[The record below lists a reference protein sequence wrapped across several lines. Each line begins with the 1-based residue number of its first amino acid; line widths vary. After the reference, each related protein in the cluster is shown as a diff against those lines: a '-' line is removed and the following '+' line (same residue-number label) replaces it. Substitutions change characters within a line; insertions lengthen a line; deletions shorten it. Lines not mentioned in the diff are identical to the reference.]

1 VGCSRVTSG
10 GDEHVDDLP
19 ELVDAAVQVS
29 PPAGDLHIR
38 LVHQPAVTD
47 GVPARPG
54 GIGEQG
60 REPLDP
66 PVDGDMVDLNAPFG
80 EQFLDVAVG
89 QAEAQI
95 PANREH
101 DDIGWEAEPAK
112 ADRVAGAGRGR
123 RVLMPAVSLL
133 RRRRRGCNSAP
144 GGDRTA

>member
-1 VGCSRVTSG
+1 VGCFRVTSG
-10 GDEHVDDLP
+10 GDNHVDDLP
-19 ELVDAAVQVS
+19 ELVDGAVQVP

-38 LVHQPAVTD
+38 LVHLPAVTD

-101 DDIGWEAEPAK
+101 DDIGWEAEAGEGRPRSRSRAR
-112 ADRVAGAGRGR
+112 AAGSHASSVAASTR
-123 RVLMPAVSLL
+123 
-133 RRRRRGCNSAP
+133 
-144 GGDRTA
+144 